1 VVDQVEL
8 EQLRRDVRYLTDR
21 TEILDCV
28 ARHARGC
35 DRHDAAL
42 LSATYHDDGIDV
54 HGATVKVGAAYAEW
68 ANQVHA
74 ATSRNHL
81 HHITTHTCEIDG
93 DDAHAESYVMVALL
107 GPDGT
112 TATVMCGRYVD
123 RLERRDG
130 RWGIAVR
137 RATVELA
144 FTADSRLLQSPFFTS
159 QGYETGTRDR
169 TDLSYDRPLSAT
181 AET

>member
-1 VVDQVEL
+1 MVDQGEF
-8 EQLRRDVRYLTDR
+8 EQLRREVRYLTDR
-21 TEILDCV
+21 AEILDCV
-28 ARHARGC
+28 AQHARGC

-42 LSATYHDDGIDV
+42 L
-54 HGATVKVGAAYAEW
+54 
-68 ANQVHA
+68 
-74 ATSRNHL
+74 
-81 HHITTHTCEIDG
+81 
-93 DDAHAESYVMVALL
+93 
-107 GPDGT
+107 GPDST
-112 TATVMCGRYVD
+112 TATVLCGRYVD